1 MTERMPT
8 RSSWNEGGLAMR
20 KTRTTMTIRILVFL
34 SALSF
39 FLLGSGSGL
48 AAPQQDVGPAAR
60 KVIIFVW
67 DGLRADDVTLENMP
81 NYFALARSGSFSPI
95 TTRYIQLSP

>member
-1 MTERMPT
+1 
-8 RSSWNEGGLAMR
+8 MR
-20 KTRTTMTIRILVFL
+20 KLRPIHTRCRTKETRTTMTIRILVFL

-60 KVIIFVW
+60 KLSSLFGT
-67 DGLRADDVTLENMP
+67 DFER
-81 NYFALARSGSFSPI
+81 
-95 TTRYIQLSP
+95 TT